1 MFDHKSL
8 QLLEQMINYPKLSIP
23 ELRLQINL
31 SPRQFAYTL
40 DKLNNALSNLDLPK
54 IQVIDI
60 EFKVDERIKNYWK
73 LEGTSLNRQ
82 QSVFQETERIYLIY
96 LYTYIRKEPIANI
109 HYQSFLQVSRNTALA
124 DIKSFVRIVRKKA
137 FSYLITGQMAF
148 I

>member
-82 QSVFQETERIYLIY
+82 QSVFKRLSG
-96 LYTYIRKEPIANI
+96 YT
-109 HYQSFLQVSRNTALA
+109 
-124 DIKSFVRIVRKKA
+124 
-137 FSYLITGQMAF
+137 
-148 I
+148 